1 MISIDASALKVL
13 KDLKQTYL
21 LVAVRETMRALVR
34 AGAKIQARLMRELPV
49 GATGMLRRGVKGDT
63 TTALGTDATVVSLTM
78 ANEMQ
83 YASFAEYGRGP
94 GPVSPRVLEQWATQ
108 RGLNPF
114 AVAASIAKHGTRRYR
129 TQGPLM
135 GEWEQMANVW
145 SPPLLESEL
154 ETAQEKITAELEAL
168 ARSAA

>member
-1 MISIDASALKVL
+1 MINVDASAFKVL

-21 LVAVRETMRALVR
+21 LIATRETIHAMIR

-49 GATGMLRRGVKGDT
+49 GATGMLRRGVKSEAGVDI
-63 TTALGTDATVVSLTM
+63 GTDERTVSLTM
-78 ANEMQ
+78 TNEMQ

-168 ARSAA
+168 ARSAV

>member
-1 MISIDASALKVL
+1 MINVDASAFKVL

-21 LVAVRETMRALVR
+21 LIATRETIHAMIR

-49 GATGMLRRGVKGDT
+49 GATGMLRRGVKSEAGVDI
-63 TTALGTDATVVSLTM
+63 GTDERTVSLTM
-78 ANEMQ
+78 TNEMQ

-114 AVAASIAKHGTRRYR
+114 AVANVIAKHGTRRHR
-129 TQGPLM
+129 SQEP
-135 GEWEQMANVW
+135 GEWRDMEGWA
-145 SPPLLESEL
+145 PPVVEGEL